1 LSDERGRGGQ
11 DPAAAG
17 GPPRDHIL
25 ADENIGA
32 LLWRLSIPATVGMAI
47 MATYNLV
54 DAIFIGRGVGSLG
67 LAGLAI
73 VFPLQLI
80 VMSVGQLIG
89 MGGASI
95 ISRALGAGNVA
106 RAHRTF
112 GNVLTLLLIAAGVIT
127 AAGFGYLDG
136 LLRLFGATDAILPYA
151 REYLTIIL
159 WGTGFRCYAMAHN
172 NIIRSEGRA
181 RVAMVTMMVGAIVN
195 IILDPIF
202 IFGLDMGMKG
212 AALATVIA
220 QGCTTSFIIYYFLSG
235 RSSIRMSP
243 SDMRPDLAIVRE
255 TLAVGS
261 ASFGRMAAGSV
272 VMVVLNHLL
281 GEYGGNLAIAAFGLI
296 NRMTQFLFMPII
308 GFAQALQPVAGF
320 NYGAKRFEMAKR
332 AMRISGIRATAFSVG
347 SFAIIMLLPQLL
359 VQMFTEDP
367 ELIRMAVPAMRIVA
381 AAFPVIGLQMLGAA
395 MFQAFGRAPQAL
407 LLTLSRQVLFLI
419 PLVLVLSRLV
429 GLWGI
434 FASFPAA
441 DSLSATV
448 TLIML
453 AREFRRLDHKEAQM
467 VEARRV

>member
-1 LSDERGRGGQ
+1 MSDIHKRGGQ
-11 DPAAAG
+11 DSSEPYV
-17 GPPRDHIL
+17 PSRDHIL

-54 DAIFIGRGVGSLG
+54 DAIFIGRGVGALG
-67 LAGLAI
+67 LAGLAV

-95 ISRALGAGNVA
+95 ISRSLGAGDEA
-106 RAHRTF
+106 RARRTF
-112 GNVLTLLLIAAGVIT
+112 GNVLTLILVAAGVIT
-127 AAGFGYLDG
+127 GLGLGYIDG
-136 LLRLFGATDAILPYA
+136 LLKLFGATEAILPYA

-181 RVAMVTMMVGAIVN
+181 RVAMVTMMVGALVN

-202 IFGLDMGMKG
+202 IFGFGMGMRG
-212 AALATVIA
+212 AAAATVIA
-220 QGCTTSFIIYYFLSG
+220 QGCSTMFIVSYFLSG
-235 RSSIRMSP
+235 KSSIGMSFR
-243 SDMRPDLAIVRE
+243 DMRPDLALIRE

-272 VMVVLNHLL
+272 VMVVLNHSL
-281 GEYGGNLAIAAFGLI
+281 GYYGGNLAIAAFGII
-296 NRMTQFLFMPII
+296 NRLTQFLFMPII

-332 AMRISGIRATAFSVG
+332 AMRISGIRATIFSVG
-347 SFAIIMLLPQLL
+347 SFAIIMALAGPL
-359 VQMFTEDP
+359 VRMFTDDP
-367 ELIRMAVPAMRIVA
+367 DLIGLAAPALRTVS

-395 MFQAFGRAPQAL
+395 MFQAFGRAAHAL

-419 PLVLVLSRLV
+419 PLVLVMSRLV

-441 DSLSATV
+441 DSLSAAV

-453 AREFRRLDHKEAQM
+453 TREFRRLDHKEAQM
-467 VEARRV
+467 VEARRG